1 MLRGLW
7 IMGSIARFPRG
18 LRRPEMM
25 ETMVFDANVDVE
37 EVSPEPLCFV
47 VGRDQSGH
55 WIVQETH
62 GLCGG
67 LFRTED
73 AAIRY
78 AKFESA
84 DRKSVIRHSSHPLA
98 LNCSS

>member
-1 MLRGLW
+1 MDR
-7 IMGSIARFPRG
+7 GSIARFPRG

-25 ETMVFDANVDVE
+25 ETPVLDANVDVE
-37 EVSPEPLCFV
+37 EASPEPLCFV
-47 VGRDQSGH
+47 VGRDHSGH

-62 GLCGG
+62 GLFGG
-67 LFRTED
+67 LFRTLD

-84 DRKSVIRHSSHPLA
+84 DRKSVIRHSAHPLA
-98 LNCSS
+98 LNCSF